1 LFWSLYCLFFFDL
14 RLLIIT
20 LVSVGHCIVCSSL
33 IYGFWLSLWFALVIV
48 LSVLLWFT
56 ASDYHFGLFWSL
68 YCLFFFDLRASVYHF
83 GLFWPLYC
91 LFFFDLR
98 LQIITLVCFG
108 HCIVCSALIYRFWLL
123 IWYLHTDLRK
133 YLKCYWINI
142 CFLLCLCILRYLVLL
157 LCPSRQCVYVT
168 ISKSV
173 NTVTAI
179 TANDNSI
186 CYIYVTVLN
195 VMSFE

>member
-1 LFWSLYCLFFFDL
+1 MSSLSVFSVAWWVFCLVFCRSLFFSFYLFIFFFFWSLYCLFFFDL

-20 LVSVGHCIVCSSL
+20 LVS
-33 IYGFWLSLWFALVIV
+33 
-48 LSVLLWFT
+48 
-56 ASDYHFGLFWSL
+56 
-68 YCLFFFDLRASVYHF
+68 
-83 GLFWPLYC
+83 
-91 LFFFDLR
+91 
-98 LQIITLVCFG
+98 FG
-108 HCIVCSALIYRFWLL
+108 HCIVCPLLIYRFWLL
-123 IWYLHTDLRK
+123 IRYLHTDLRK

-157 LCPSRQCVYVT
+157 LCSSRQCVYVT
-168 ISKSV
+168 ISKYV